1 VAVGSVV
8 LAGCAT
14 HAVEF
19 PEVRSW
25 RDVAPRDAVPS
36 LGGEIASRP
45 GRPGLVVAAPHGSS
59 DARTAEIATEI
70 ARRTGFGLVVATGF
84 QLTLGRPEG
93 SGARFQVNR
102 PYEGT
107 PGRPPTED
115 VSSEDARRIYEAYE
129 RRVREAAH
137 GPLRF
142 YCEIHGN
149 AHADTAGRIEI
160 ATVGISKEF
169 ALRLRTLAELIR
181 DAHLRVHRQA
191 PSLAVLVEPAD
202 TLRYAASG
210 AKRDGIL
217 RVPQRALHIELPRV
231 ARVEYQ
237 AVYTAILADFIA
249 QAATLPE
256 GR

>member
-1 VAVGSVV
+1 
-8 LAGCAT
+8 
-14 HAVEF
+14 VEF
-19 PEVRSW
+19 PKVERPA
-25 RDVAPRDAVPS
+25 DFLPRPGQMAT
-36 LGGEIASRP
+36 RN
-45 GRPGLVVAAPHGSS
+45 GRPGLVVAAPHGTS
-59 DARTAEIATEI
+59 DVRTGDIATEI

-84 QLTLGRPEG
+84 GIEGGAMTGR
-93 SGARFQVNR
+93 RFQVNR
-102 PYEGT
+102 PFEGI
-107 PGRPPTED
+107 PGRPA
-115 VSSEDARRIYEAYE
+115 SEDTPSEAARQVYDAYE
-129 RRVREAAH
+129 KRVRGVAQGA
-137 GPLRF
+137 LRF

-149 AHADTAGRIEI
+149 NHPEAAGRIEI
-160 ATVGISKEF
+160 ATVGVSREF
-169 ALRLRTLAELIR
+169 ALRLRTLVELIR

-217 RVPQRALHIELPRV
+217 RLPARALHIELPRV

-237 AVYTAILADFIA
+237 EVYTAILADFIA